1 MTKGS
6 SAEQYDSGSGTI
18 MIQSATHHFLAQS
31 PPKPE
36 VRKVPRGQRAAV
48 PLLSFLLLMTLVAPL
63 SAQTAER
70 PESSATPLYVI
81 QPNDLLK
88 IFVWKQ
94 PDMSGQVLVRPDGRI
109 SLPLV
114 QDIQA
119 AGKTPE
125 ELKKNIEESLK
136 EYIEFPTVT
145 VIVDAIQSYKVF
157 VTGQVSKPGP
167 IMTEKPIS
175 VLQAIA
181 LAGGFLP
188 IAKPAETVIVRST
201 AEGSTLFRFNYP
213 EVIKGEHFNQNIA
226 LKTGDV
232 VVVP

>member
-1 MTKGS
+1 MGVIVS
-6 SAEQYDSGSGTI
+6 FL
-18 MIQSATHHFLAQS
+18 FLALAS
-31 PPKPE
+31 
-36 VRKVPRGQRAAV
+36 
-48 PLLSFLLLMTLVAPL
+48 PL
-63 SAQTAER
+63 SGQGNEH
-70 PESSATPLYVI
+70 PESSAPPLYVI

-88 IFVWKQ
+88 VFVWKQ

-119 AGKTPE
+119 AGSTPG
-125 ELKKNIEESLK
+125 ELKQKIEQSLK

-145 VIVDAIQSYKVF
+145 VIVDAIQSYRVF
-157 VTGQVSKPGP
+157 VTGQVTKPGP
-167 IMTEKPIS
+167 ITTEKPIS

-188 IAKPAETVIVRST
+188 LSKPAETVIVRT
-201 AEGSTLFRFNYP
+201 TTEGSTLFRFNYP
-213 EVIKGEHFNQNIA
+213 EVIKGEHFNQNII

>member
-1 MTKGS
+1 MTPTVQKRFLPQCSPNLEYLKVSEICRPVGLFVFFL
-6 SAEQYDSGSGTI
+6 
-18 MIQSATHHFLAQS
+18 FLALAS
-31 PPKPE
+31 
-36 VRKVPRGQRAAV
+36 
-48 PLLSFLLLMTLVAPL
+48 PLLGQANEHTETPA
-63 SAQTAER
+63 A
-70 PESSATPLYVI
+70 PLYVI

-94 PDMSGQVLVRPDGRI
+94 PDMSGPVLVRPDGRI

-119 AGKTPE
+119 AGSTPP
-125 ELKKNIEESLK
+125 ELKQKIEESLK

-145 VIVDAIQSYKVF
+145 VIVDAIQSYRVF

-167 IMTEKPIS
+167 IMAEKPVS

-188 IAKPAETVIVRST
+188 LSKPAETVIVRST
-201 AEGSTLFRFNYP
+201 SEGSTLFRFNYP
-213 EVIKGEHFNQNIA
+213 EVIKGEHFNQNII

>member
-1 MTKGS
+1 
-6 SAEQYDSGSGTI
+6 
-18 MIQSATHHFLAQS
+18 MIQTAQRRLLPQCAPNVEYLKLSEPRVLRIGFL
-31 PPKPE
+31 
-36 VRKVPRGQRAAV
+36 VF
-48 PLLSFLLLMTLVAPL
+48 LLSQALASPL
-63 SAQTAER
+63 SGQANEHT
-70 PESSATPLYVI
+70 ESPAAPLYVI

-109 SLPLV
+109 SVPLV

-119 AGKTPE
+119 AGSTPA
-125 ELKKNIEESLK
+125 ELKQKIEEGLK

-145 VIVDAIQSYKVF
+145 VVVDVIQSYKVF
-157 VTGQVSKPGP
+157 VTGQITKPGP
-167 IMTEKPIS
+167 INSEKPIT

-181 LAGGFLP
+181 MSGGFLP
-188 IAKPAETVIVRST
+188 TSKPAETVIVRST
-201 AEGSTLFRFNYP
+201 SEGSTLFRFNYP
-213 EVIKGEHFNQNIA
+213 EVIKGEHFNQNII

>member
-1 MTKGS
+1 MFFS
-6 SAEQYDSGSGTI
+6 LSMLLLSAL
-18 MIQSATHHFLAQS
+18 LAQG
-31 PPKPE
+31 PE
-36 VRKVPRGQRAAV
+36 RPDSSV
-48 PLLSFLLLMTLVAPL
+48 PL
-63 SAQTAER
+63 
-70 PESSATPLYVI
+70 YII

-94 PDMSGQVLVRPDGRI
+94 TDMSGQVLVRPDGRI

-119 AGKTPE
+119 AGKTPA
-125 ELKKNIEESLK
+125 ELKEKIEESLK
-136 EYIEFPTVT
+136 EYIEFPAVT
-145 VIVDAIQSYKVF
+145 VIVDSIQSYRVF
-157 VTGQVSKPGP
+157 VTGQVTKPGP
-167 IMTEKPIS
+167 IVAEKPIS

-188 IAKPAETVIVRST
+188 MAKPAETVIIRST
-201 AEGSTLFRFNYP
+201 NEGSTLFRFNYP
-213 EVIKGEHFNQNIA
+213 EVIKGEHFNQNIM